1 MLKNLW
7 YLFIVSATMSCGTN
21 TSENSKDRLDPAIN
35 FIDLYQQ
42 YNLDDPDCLENTDE
56 LTIDNI
62 LVRDWNNGQLLENN
76 ISVDGV
82 WGSPNLQGSI
92 VERTLVSHT
101 SVATCISTE
110 QGYICPDDSVDKNHP
125 VLMPLCRRNAS
136 YTRNSYEGIAAT
148 SLMHLENAYSFYQRQ
163 SPEGEKLPSV
173 NLFILPK
180 VQRNIVAEENKEL
193 LLETMTL
200 DNNLSYVDEYFKHP
214 TFMIHPTKDEDD
226 PKDDIFKANLWES
239 SWALS
244 HEFGHHILTSRSG
257 LTSTKISGL
266 RGTNN
271 SLGFNMNMG
280 LVHVAEITQLNY
292 ASRIVDAGLEWGAI
306 NEAFADLYGYY
317 STGGGSG
324 KTQGLE
330 CFGLSRDVTSDRFTD
345 GSRKYLNELGYQ
357 AFYSNINYGSASCQ
371 SPNYQSIH
379 TLGAII
385 AHGLFKI
392 NENSTNPQDAGK
404 KLIKLADHL
413 GRFVHENRR
422 DFRLSDL
429 IALGVNVFSGSNE
442 MLSAYSRVQLSQN
455 SCYTV
460 RNVFAGLMPEWNNKG
475 YFSCGNY

>member
-1 MLKNLW
+1 MAVIL
-7 YLFIVSATMSCGTN
+7 SCGPN
-21 TSENSKDRLDPAIN
+21 TSEKSTDRLDPATK

-42 YNLDDPDCLENTDE
+42 YNLDDPECLENTDE

-62 LVRDWNNGQLLENN
+62 LVRDWSNGQLLENN
-76 ISVDGV
+76 IAVNGV

-92 VERTLVSHT
+92 VDRTLVSHT
-101 SVATCISTE
+101 SVATCISTD
-110 QGYICPDDSVDKNHP
+110 QGYVCPDDSVDKNHP

-148 SLMHLENAYSFYQRQ
+148 SLIHLENAYSFYERQ
-163 SPEGEKLPSV
+163 SPGGEKLPSV

-180 VQRNIVAEENKEL
+180 IQRNIVSGENKEL

-214 TFMIHPTKDEDD
+214 TFMIHPTKSEDD

-257 LTSTKISGL
+257 LTSAKISGI

-271 SLGFNMNMG
+271 NFGFDVKLN
-280 LVHVAEITQLNY
+280 LIHEAEISQLSY
-292 ASRIVDAGLEWGAI
+292 ASRVVDAGVEWGAI

-324 KTQGLE
+324 KTHGLE

-345 GSRKYLNELGYQ
+345 GSRKYLSELGYQ
-357 AFYSNINYGSASCQ
+357 TFYSNINYGSGSCQ

-379 TLGAII
+379 TIGAII

-392 NENSTNPQDAGK
+392 NEKSINPQDAGR

-413 GRFVHENRR
+413 GSFVHENRR

-429 IALGVNVFSGSNE
+429 IALGVNVFSGSNDI
-442 MLSAYSRVQLSQN
+442 LASYNRVQLSQA
-455 SCYTV
+455 SCDIV
-460 RNVFAGLMPEWNNKG
+460 RELFPGLMQEWNTKV
-475 YFSCGNY
+475 YFSCSNY